1 MNFANFFLSFSL
13 IFSLSIHGYSLD
25 KDPEKTGD
33 IKEEIKKYIAH
44 HLKDSHSFGFA
55 SYTNEN
61 DEKVYLEIP
70 LPVILYDNGFK
81 FFMSSEFKHGKKV
94 VTSNEN
100 YYRMY
105 YDKNRIYKTDSE
117 GTFIYD
123 DSNELLNEKQLRI
136 CTFVS

>member
-25 KDPEKTGD
+25 KDPEKTGN
-33 IKEEIKKYIAH
+33 IKQEIKKYIAH

-70 LPVILYDNGFK
+70 LLLSCMIMALSFLCHQN
-81 FFMSSEFKHGKKV
+81 SNTAKK
-94 VTSNEN
+94 
-100 YYRMY
+100 
-105 YDKNRIYKTDSE
+105 
-117 GTFIYD
+117 
-123 DSNELLNEKQLRI
+123 
-136 CTFVS
+136 

>member
-25 KDPEKTGD
+25 KDCDKALSNKEK
-33 IKEEIKKYIAH
+33 IKKYIAH

-61 DEKVYLEIP
+61 CEKVYLEIP

-100 YYRMY
+100 HYGVILARLI
-105 YDKNRIYKTDSE
+105 DKASSIMRKLHS
-117 GTFIYD
+117 
-123 DSNELLNEKQLRI
+123 
-136 CTFVS
+136 

>member
-1 MNFANFFLSFSL
+1 MNFAKFFLSFSL
-13 IFSLSIHGYSLD
+13 IFSLSVHGYSID
-25 KDPEKTGD
+25 KNPQKNVD

-44 HLKDSHSFGFA
+44 HLKDSHSFGVA

-61 DEKVYLEIP
+61 NEKVYLEIP
-70 LPVILYDNGFK
+70 LPVILYDNGLK

-94 VTSNEN
+94 VNSNEN

-105 YDKNRIYKTDSE
+105 YDKNKIYKTDSE

-123 DSNELLNEKQLRI
+123 DANKLIMKNQLI
-136 CTFVS
+136 FQ

>member
-25 KDPEKTGD
+25 KDPEKTGN
-33 IKEEIKKYIAH
+33 IKQEIKKYIAH

-70 LPVILYDNGFK
+70 LPVILYDNCLLY
-81 FFMSSEFKHGKKV
+81 
-94 VTSNEN
+94 TSPSP
-100 YYRMY
+100 R
-105 YDKNRIYKTDSE
+105 DR
-117 GTFIYD
+117 G
-123 DSNELLNEKQLRI
+123 
-136 CTFVS
+136 